1 MSVINEV
8 MKIITF
14 KKILDLKA
22 PCEIIGGWQ
31 FGDIWEI
38 DCKEGMVIGS
48 LVEEKDA
55 SEAIKEKGK
64 KKDEENTSKKIRF
77 LIPCWSRERIIEKQW
92 LNFFID

>member
-1 MSVINEV
+1 

-31 FGDIWEI
+31 FGDHIGEI

-48 LVEEKDA
+48 LVDEKDA

-64 KKDEENTSKKIRF
+64 KKWRKYVQED
-77 LIPCWSRERIIEKQW
+77 
-92 LNFFID
+92 